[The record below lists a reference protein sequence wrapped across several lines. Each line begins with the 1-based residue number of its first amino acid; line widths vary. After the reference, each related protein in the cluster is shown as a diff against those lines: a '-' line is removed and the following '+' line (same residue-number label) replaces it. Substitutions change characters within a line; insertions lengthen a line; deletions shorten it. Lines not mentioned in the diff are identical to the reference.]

1 MVQKVLKTESM
12 TDLKRH
18 IKESRTAGE
27 TPKESRA
34 GSRICILDQTI
45 LIKMDVLKSVATI

>member
-1 MVQKVLKTESM
+1 MVQKVLKAESM